1 MIPVTDVIP
10 TRTPPVMTVTLIAAS
25 VLLSSGYMLTGV
37 AVLTVNMLYLW
48 LFGRTVEDRLGHLRY
63 AACYLLCVAAI
74 WVTARPAEA
83 IAAGVSG
90 VMGAYFALYPK
101 SSLLVLVP
109 VPLTVIEVPAVVF
122 LGLWALLQLAVSAVW
137 PQLASFAAGAVASLL
152 LRRPERIRVEWW
164 SP

>member
-25 VLLSSGYMLTGV
+25 VLLFSGYMMTGV
-37 AVLTVNMLYLW
+37 TVLAVNMLYLW
-48 LFGRTVEDRLGHLRY
+48 LFGRTVEDRLGHVRF
-63 AACYLLCVAAI
+63 AGCYLLCAGAG
-74 WVTARPAEA
+74 WVTAHPAEA

-109 VPLTVIEVPAVVF
+109 LPLMVIEVPAVVF
-122 LGLWALLQLAVSAVW
+122 LGLWALLQFAVSAVW
-137 PQLASFAAGAVASLL
+137 PELASFVAGAVVSIV

>member
-10 TRTPPVMTVTLIAAS
+10 TRTPPVMTVALIAAS
-25 VLLSSGYMLTGV
+25 VLLSSGYMMTGV
-37 AVLTVNMLYLW
+37 TVLAVNMLYLW
-48 LFGRTVEDRLGHLRY
+48 LFGRTVEDRLGHLRF
-63 AACYLLCVAAI
+63 AACYLSCAAAV
-74 WVTARPAEA
+74 WVTTRPAEA

-90 VMGAYFALYPK
+90 VLGAYFALYPK

-109 VPLTVIEVPAVVF
+109 LPLMVIEVPAVVF
-122 LGLWALLQLAVSAVW
+122 LGLWALLQLVVSAVW
-137 PQLASFAAGAVASLL
+137 PELASFVAGAVGSIL

>member
-10 TRTPPVMTVTLIAAS
+10 TRTPPLMTVTLIAAS
-25 VLLSSGYMLTGV
+25 VLLSSGYMMTGV
-37 AVLTVNMLYLW
+37 AVLAVSMLYLW
-48 LFGRTVEDRLGHLRY
+48 LFGRTVEDRLGHVRF
-63 AACYLLCVAAI
+63 AVCYLLCAAVV
-74 WVTARPAEA
+74 WVTVRPAEA

-109 VPLTVIEVPAVVF
+109 LPLMVIEVPALVF
-122 LGLWALLQLAVSAVW
+122 LTLWVLLQVVASTVW
-137 PQLASFAAGAVASLL
+137 PQLASFAAGAVVSFL

>member
-10 TRTPPVMTVTLIAAS
+10 TRTPPVVTVTLIAAS
-25 VLLSSGYMLTGV
+25 VLLSSGYRMTGV
-37 AVLTVNMLYLW
+37 AVLAVNMLYLW
-48 LFGRTVEDRLGHLRY
+48 LFGRTVEDRLGHVRF
-63 AACYLLCVAAI
+63 AACYLLCAAVV
-74 WVTARPAEA
+74 WVTARPTEA

-90 VMGAYFALYPK
+90 VIGAYFALYPK

-109 VPLTVIEVPAVVF
+109 LPLMVMEVPALVF
-122 LGLWALLQLAVSAVW
+122 LALWTLLQVMVTTVW
-137 PQLASFAAGAVASLL
+137 PELASFAAGAVVSLL